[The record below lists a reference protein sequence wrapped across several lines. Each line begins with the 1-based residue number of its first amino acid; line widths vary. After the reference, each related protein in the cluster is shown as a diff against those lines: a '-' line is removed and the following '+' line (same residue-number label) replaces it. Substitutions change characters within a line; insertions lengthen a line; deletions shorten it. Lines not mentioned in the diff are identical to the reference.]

1 MTRARATFRQDDL
14 ARALKA
20 AAKAHVLVTRTEIAP
35 DGRIILF
42 HGQESPAAATPF
54 DEWRARRDAR

>member
-1 MTRARATFRQDDL
+1 MNRARVTFRQDDL

-42 HGQESPAAATPF
+42 HGQESTAPASPF
-54 DEWRARRDAR
+54 DEWKARRDAR

>member
-1 MTRARATFRQDDL
+1 MRPARVTFRQYDL

-20 AAKAHVLVTRTEIAP
+20 AAKAQVLVTRTEIAP

-42 HGQESPAAATPF
+42 HAPESAAPASPF
-54 DEWRARRDAR
+54 DEWKARRDAR